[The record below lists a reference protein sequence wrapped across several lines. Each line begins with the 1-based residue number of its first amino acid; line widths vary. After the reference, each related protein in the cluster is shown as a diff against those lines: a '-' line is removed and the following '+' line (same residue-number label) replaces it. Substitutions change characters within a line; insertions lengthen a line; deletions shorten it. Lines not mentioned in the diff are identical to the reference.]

1 MKLFLVLNPTAQS
14 GRAKRTWSTIFSCL
28 RETGTSFNYRIT
40 EQPLDAVSFARQAIS
55 AGYDLVVAVG
65 GDGTICEVVTGIM
78 KGLEDARV
86 TMGGAGETVP
96 AVRFGVIYTGTSPDF
111 NTYHKIPLD
120 PVKAVDVLIHGTPT
134 AIDVG
139 RVVYCLSDLSG
150 SVSDLERQFVSNLV
164 HDDVVTEYFVGNVNV
179 GIGPM
184 VARKAN
190 TGYRRLLGDLL
201 GTMSAVV
208 GSFAVYR
215 KTDFKLRLD
224 GGDMVFDELINL
236 TVGKNPF
243 IASGMKVFSDI
254 KPDDGRVAVLV
265 VQRFSFLPLL
275 ANLPRLYGGTF
286 LDHENVTVT
295 YAQEVDI
302 FYDREHP
309 EVEFDGDPKGFLPA
323 RIDLISRG
331 MEVMMPHD
339 R

>member
-1 MKLFLVLNPTAQS
+1 
-14 GRAKRTWSTIFSCL
+14 
-28 RETGTSFNYRIT
+28 
-40 EQPLDAVSFARQAIS
+40 
-55 AGYDLVVAVG
+55 
-65 GDGTICEVVTGIM
+65 
-78 KGLEDARV
+78 
-86 TMGGAGETVP
+86 
-96 AVRFGVIYTGTSPDF
+96 
-111 NTYHKIPLD
+111 
-120 PVKAVDVLIHGTPT
+120 
-134 AIDVG
+134 
-139 RVVYCLSDLSG
+139 
-150 SVSDLERQFVSNLV
+150 
-164 HDDVVTEYFVGNVNV
+164 
-179 GIGPM
+179 
-184 VARKAN
+184 
-190 TGYRRLLGDLL
+190 
-201 GTMSAVV
+201 
-208 GSFAVYR
+208 
-215 KTDFKLRLD
+215 
-224 GGDMVFDELINL
+224 MVFDELINL

-339 R
+339 C